1 MICRKCDTESAQ
13 IAVDYLRRGKVVVLP
28 TDTVYGFSGIVD
40 GRHYSFHTFEKI
52 CAIKSRPEG
61 KNFIQLIARPED
73 IKKYTRDVIPES
85 LLAKWPG
92 PLSIIVHTFA
102 DDGNFETTAFRCPG
116 DEWLRNVIAACG
128 APIYSTS
135 VNRSGD
141 AVLDNIQQ
149 IKDEF
154 GKEVELI
161 IDDGDKKGGLPSTI
175 VAIEENGEIKVI
187 RQGAVSV

>member
-102 DDGNFETTAFRCPG
+102 DDGNFELAERIDTLRIIAGKKNLSVPMMSDMIILMLG
-116 DEWLRNVIAACG
+116 DDYTKYDYI
-128 APIYSTS
+128 
-135 VNRSGD
+135 
-141 AVLDNIQQ
+141 LD
-149 IKDEF
+149 D
-154 GKEVELI
+154 
-161 IDDGDKKGGLPSTI
+161 
-175 VAIEENGEIKVI
+175 I
-187 RQGAVSV
+187 R